1 LQLGV
6 AAAFIDLTRRI
17 GSIDVAPS
25 WVRATSSGGD
35 LRSMLVSNGTASS
48 EWSYVGRDGL
58 PDEKT
63 YTLNVF
69 YRVCHFGVLA
79 FAFD

>member
-25 WVRATSSGGD
+25 WARATSSGGGM
-35 LRSMLVSNGTASS
+35 RSMLVLNGAASS
-48 EWSYVGRDGL
+48 EWSSVARGGL

-63 YTLNVF
+63 HTLNVLC
-69 YRVCHFGVLA
+69 RVCHFGVLA